1 MGEMR
6 RLTPARKKKN
16 RDAAL
21 TRTQGKSGA
30 GAHAERKGRDDQ
42 RGYEAQM

>member
-1 MGEMR
+1 MGEGAAADAG
-6 RLTPARKKKN
+6 TQKKN